1 MKEINREL
9 ETDIRTICT
18 SFLFIIPIYT
28 AHIQNNT
35 QHMILFCIAMGI
47 SVANHSHSYHTNKIR
62 RKLFKSIDCNFMLG
76 LALYLLI
83 KSLYKSLYNKYL
95 IIITSINY
103 SIYKQIGSEN
113 IEYYT
118 EVQKQWHILF
128 HITGITT
135 MALSI
140 F

>member
-1 MKEINREL
+1 
-9 ETDIRTICT
+9 
-18 SFLFIIPIYT
+18 
-28 AHIQNNT
+28 
-35 QHMILFCIAMGI
+35 
-47 SVANHSHSYHTNKIR
+47 
-62 RKLFKSIDCNFMLG
+62 MLG